1 MKMRGQYAYIHIDWH
16 PHKYTFARLMRN
28 SKVVQYD
35 QTVCSH
41 QFNTNEILGWDFQF
55 GYTLY
60 SLSGFFSVFLSLF
73 LWPFFPRSAH
83 KFNKIFKNL
92 SERVHTTAGV
102 SIKID
107 QFLLNTVLNYSE
119 LTLTNVLRNNIP
131 SCIYLLHFDKKKE
144 HFFSIYITIESKS
157 VSTEQYSV
165 FLHSCKPI

>member
-1 MKMRGQYAYIHIDWH
+1 MGLSIWI
-16 PHKYTFARLMRN
+16 
-28 SKVVQYD
+28 
-35 QTVCSH
+35 
-41 QFNTNEILGWDFQF
+41 
-55 GYTLY
+55 Y
-60 SLSGFFSVFLSLF
+60 SLQSLWLFLCFSLPLSTLFQLCLSLF

-131 SCIYLLHFDKKKE
+131 SCIYLLHFDEKRNI
-144 HFFSIYITIESKS
+144 FVQYLYVRRSQTIGSKS
-157 VSTEQYSV
+157 VFTEQYLV